1 MALLRRLTSD
11 EKRTIGHWLLE
22 LVVVVTGVLIAL
34 WLQEWAQ
41 RRQALQNMKA
51 AEDAIHDEVR
61 NALTSLIW
69 REAISKCH
77 LDRENLIKKALVG
90 DGDRWPGL
98 DENALY
104 ASSGSP
110 RGRFGA
116 PLVVPSVYTRPADN
130 FTTSA
135 WTSALATGS
144 LAPMDRK
151 QFGKLVSIYDHLRLL
166 NQNREI
172 EDRAAAK
179 LSVLAF
185 PVQLTP
191 EIRTELMSALYDVDR
206 TRFYLSAAFGPQV
219 LADEM
224 REMGWNDKSE
234 VDRFMVE
241 NAADDRRNGLV
252 SRPCVATPRNPFR

>member
-1 MALLRRLTSD
+1 M
-11 EKRTIGHWLLE
+11 E

-34 WLQEWAQ
+34 WLQEWVQ
-41 RRQALQNMKA
+41 QRQALQNMDT
-51 AEDAIHDEVR
+51 AEGAIHDEVR

-77 LDRENLIKKALVG
+77 LDRENLIKKGLMG
-90 DGDRWPGL
+90 DSDRWPGL

-104 ASSGSP
+104 VSSGSP
-110 RGRFGA
+110 GERFGA
-116 PLVVPSVYTRPADN
+116 PLVVPSVYTRPADT

-144 LAPMDRK
+144 LVPMNRK
-151 QFGKLVSIYDHLRLL
+151 RFGKLVAIYDHLQRL

-179 LSVLAF
+179 LSVLGF

-206 TRFYLSAAFGPQV
+206 ARFYFSAAFGPQV

-224 REMGWNDKSE
+224 RGMGWNDKSE
-234 VDRFMVE
+234 VDRFLVD
-241 NAADDRRNGLV
+241 NAADDKRNGLV
-252 SRPCVATPRNPFR
+252 WRPCITTPRNPFQ

>member
-11 EKRTIGHWLLE
+11 EKRTIGHWVME
-22 LVVVVTGVLIAL
+22 LIVVVTGVLIAL
-34 WLQEWAQ
+34 WLQEWSQ
-41 RRQALQNMKA
+41 RRQALQNMNA

-61 NALTSLIW
+61 NALTSLVW

-77 LDRENLIKKALVG
+77 LDRENLIKKGLTG
-90 DGDRWPGL
+90 DSDRWPGL
-98 DENALY
+98 DENALTVG
-104 ASSGSP
+104 APG
-110 RGRFGA
+110 GRFSSQ
-116 PLVVPSVYTRPADN
+116 LVVPSVYTRPADD

-144 LAPMDRK
+144 LAAMDRK
-151 QFGKLVSIYDHLRLL
+151 QFGKLVAIYDHLQLL
-166 NQNREI
+166 NRNREI

-206 TRFYLSAAFGPQV
+206 ARFSFSAAFGPQV

-234 VDRFMVE
+234 VDRWMVE
-241 NAADDRRNGLV
+241 DAADDRTNGLV
-252 SRPCVATPRNPFR
+252 WRPCVTAPRNPFG